1 MGKVFKPN
9 CFFSSTPICK
19 LNAGHTGRISL
30 LGVFVLVVVTVD
42 TLNHENM
49 LFRPFLSISSG
60 LLSAGY
66 HC

>member
-1 MGKVFKPN
+1 
-9 CFFSSTPICK
+9 
-19 LNAGHTGRISL
+19 
-30 LGVFVLVVVTVD
+30 VTVD